1 MGVVN
6 VGMLDIYRGDERG
19 VTKTDWLESKHTFS
33 FGEYHD
39 PRRIHFH
46 SLRVINDDWVA
57 GGGGFPMHGH
67 RDMEILTYI
76 IEGELGHKDSLG
88 NGDTIRPGELQVM
101 SAGTG
106 IQHSEFN
113 PSETEPVRL
122 IQIWLFPEAKGLEPR
137 YDKATFDL
145 ASAESD
151 WVLLAA
157 REEEA
162 GAVKI
167 FQDAKVLAGRPR
179 GGNEFVYDVLQ
190 GRAVFM
196 QVLSGKVQIGEQT
209 LVEGDALGT
218 DERIELVIRASED
231 SELILFDLA
240 ARFA

>member
-1 MGVVN
+1 
-6 VGMLDIYRGDERG
+6 MLDIYRGDERG
-19 VTKTDWLESKHTFS
+19 VTKTDWLEGKHTFS
-33 FGEYHD
+33 FGDYHD

-46 SLRVINDDWVA
+46 SLRVINDDLVA
-57 GGGGFPMHGH
+57 PGGGFPMHGH

-76 IEGELGHKDSLG
+76 VDGALGHKDSLG

-106 IQHSEFN
+106 IQHSEYN
-113 PSETEPVRL
+113 PSESEPTRL
-122 IQIWLFPEAKGLEPR
+122 LQIWLFPESKNLEPR

-151 WVLLAA
+151 WVLLASRNPDGDA
-157 REEEA
+157 VLIYQDANVLIGQPRQGAEFSYEA
-162 GAVKI
+162 GA
-167 FQDAKVLAGRPR
+167 
-179 GGNEFVYDVLQ
+179 
-190 GRAVFM
+190 GRAVFL
-196 QVLSGKVQIGEQT
+196 QIISGEVQIGEQV
-209 LVEGDALGT
+209 LREGDALGT